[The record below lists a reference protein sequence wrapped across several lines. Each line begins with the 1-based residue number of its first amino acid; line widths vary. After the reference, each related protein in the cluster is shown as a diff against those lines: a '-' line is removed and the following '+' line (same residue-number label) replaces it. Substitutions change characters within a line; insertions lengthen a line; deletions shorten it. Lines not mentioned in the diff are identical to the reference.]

1 MLKLILA
8 DNQAIFRAG
17 IAKVLAVEDEM
28 RIVAQAQ
35 TQEQMFMALDKFR
48 AAVLIV
54 AGGFHSDFN
63 AVLQSANRNKTRV
76 VVLADTGESAQRY
89 MGAGSHGVVY
99 RNVTSAALVDCVRKV
114 ARGETWVQDIAVPS
128 ELTENDMVGLRVR
141 DRLTA
146 KELRIVAL
154 IVQGYKNKEIASQL
168 GTTEQVIKNYLRNVY
183 DKIGVSDRLEL
194 ALFTIHHRI
203 LNEAACGRSFFSLL
217 EIYSVGQRFNFNYEG
232 EYAQNLLDSSSCR
245 SIGHC
250 CNRADGRY
258 EDEAE
263 GKGERQRGYRAKTRR
278 NGKVVVGSLEESR
291 LGNISEGPDTGI
303 GKRNCHG
310 NPGHGTNGERCW
322 QF

>member
-35 TQEQMFMALDKFR
+35 TPEQMFMALDKFR
-48 AAVLIV
+48 AAVLVV
-54 AGGFHSDFN
+54 AGGIPLR
-63 AVLQSANRNKTRV
+63 LQRHRAGRQQSEDPRRRPGRYRRERADATWAN
-76 VVLADTGESAQRY
+76 
-89 MGAGSHGVVY
+89 GAHGVVY

-203 LNEAACGRSFFSLL
+203 LNEAAAATAAAATPQAGAGVTS
-217 EIYSVGQRFNFNYEG
+217 
-232 EYAQNLLDSSSCR
+232 
-245 SIGHC
+245 
-250 CNRADGRY
+250 
-258 EDEAE
+258 
-263 GKGERQRGYRAKTRR
+263 
-278 NGKVVVGSLEESR
+278 
-291 LGNISEGPDTGI
+291 
-303 GKRNCHG
+303 
-310 NPGHGTNGERCW
+310 
-322 QF
+322 